1 MADLI
6 VRLEWQGVGEQFRG
20 GSEGGPAVVIDGSNG
35 AGPSPVVALVL
46 GVGGCMAAD
55 VLDITQKMR
64 VPVTALS
71 VVVEADRRVEPPR
84 RVTRL
89 LLKFEVSG
97 PAAEDEPKLWRA
109 IDLSR
114 DKYCSV
120 WHSLRPDID
129 LGVELELK

>member
-1 MADLI
+1 MADLT

-20 GSEGGPAVVIDGSNG
+20 GTDGGPEVVVDGANA

-64 VPVTALS
+64 VPITRLS
-71 VVVEADRRVEPPR
+71 VAVEADRRAEPPR

-89 LLKFEVSG
+89 LLKFVVSG
-97 PAAEDEPKLWRA
+97 PAAADEPKVWRA

-120 WHSLRPDID
+120 WHSLRQDID
-129 LGVELELK
+129 LDIALELK